1 MSDTLPDWS
10 CSSGCTP
17 PKVCR
22 LKMCTNEVGLTS
34 MRICVKDLTGTESQ
48 HDSLSVSYVV
58 IGDGLFCSEKVLKD
72 LGVVE
77 IIDKTRVSSKLR
89 DKIELYF

>member
-1 MSDTLPDWS
+1 MRLCFTVEKKVFNAPSCLAMCRVWHVVLPMH
-10 CSSGCTP
+10 
-17 PKVCR
+17 
-22 LKMCTNEVGLTS
+22 L
-34 MRICVKDLTGTESQ
+34 
-48 HDSLSVSYVV
+48 
-58 IGDGLFCSEKVLKD
+58 DGLFCSEKVLKD